1 MSANFEKVI
10 QSIQQLSAAEQEKV
24 LRWLKDTR
32 KPKIAA
38 SDWSEQAEK
47 FHLALRWLEEHRQAY
62 LGQWVCLDG
71 ETLVSNGEDARQV
84 YKEAKAKG
92 VAVPFIQQVREEDD
106 TPFWGGW
113 NS

>member
-1 MSANFEKVI
+1 MSANLEKVI

-24 LRWLKDTR
+24 LRWLEETR
-32 KPKIAA
+32 KPQPVI
-38 SDWSEQAEK
+38 SNWQERTEK
-47 FHLALRWLEEHRQAY
+47 FHLALRWIDQHRQAY

-71 ETLVSNGEDARQV
+71 ETLVSNGSDARQV

-92 VAVPFIQQVREEDD
+92 ITIPFIQQVREEDA

-113 NS
+113 D